1 MLSDEG
7 SRYWLIGST
16 ALGDVVPGL
25 GPRYGLEL
33 EGCLKFDT
41 EWTERNLDETFGF
54 DGSSR
59 VLWRWLCGMSW
70 LSERKDSKKLD
81 KLAYLL

>member
-1 MLSDEG
+1 MVDCPPF
-7 SRYWLIGST
+7 
-16 ALGDVVPGL
+16 GDVEPWL

-33 EGCLKFDT
+33 EGCLIFDT
-41 EWTERNLDETFGF
+41 EAIERNLDDTFGF
-54 DGSSR
+54 VGSSR

-70 LSERKDSKKLD
+70 FSERQNSTQLD